1 MAAGL
6 IPTTVRPVRAT
17 FRLHALA
24 NHIVD
29 NHVVDKL
36 EQYPLL
42 VSPPVQEDFP
52 MRMLLRVAIPTEAGN
67 AAVKAGTLGATIN
80 DILAG
85 LKPEAVYFFLDDN
98 GQRTGSIVF
107 DMKEASD
114 MVAIA
119 EPWFL
124 AFGAKISL
132 RPAMTPEDLGAAGP
146 GFEAAIKK
154 YGK

>member
-1 MAAGL
+1 
-6 IPTTVRPVRAT
+6 
-17 FRLHALA
+17 
-24 NHIVD
+24 
-29 NHVVDKL
+29 
-36 EQYPLL
+36 
-42 VSPPVQEDFP
+42 

-67 AAVKAGTLGATIN
+67 AAVKAGTLGSTIEG
-80 DILAG
+80 ILAG

-107 DMKEASD
+107 DMKNASD

-132 RPAMTPEDLGAAGP
+132 RPAMTPQDLASTGP
-146 GFEAAIKK
+146 AMSEAVKH